1 MQAAWIISVHLV
13 ETRLFETSSVLG
25 LRGTGGSKNT
35 ISQVVSH
42 ELKISEHGFPV
53 RLLHC
58 RPQTHPH
65 PPQTHPHYT
74 ARTVFQDRR
83 LASLQ
88 PDEEICWNE
97 RKRGGRKKS
106 AKWSGHRYMTHIPF
120 HLPHPSAAMVRL
132 SFKDVFTMFYH
143 PIFVECTSG
152 KCELDGK
159 REENVAETPQRSCV
173 SELSRSPRRHPN
185 QPPREPFHKRLN

>member
-1 MQAAWIISVHLV
+1 M

-74 ARTVFQDRR
+74 AHTVFQDRR

-97 RKRGGRKKS
+97 RQRGGRKKICQVIWTQIHDPHTLFTCPTHPLPWFDCHLRMFS
-106 AKWSGHRYMTHIPF
+106 QCFTIQFLWS
-120 HLPHPSAAMVRL
+120 V
-132 SFKDVFTMFYH
+132 
-143 PIFVECTSG
+143 
-152 KCELDGK
+152 
-159 REENVAETPQRSCV
+159 PQGSV
-173 SELSRSPRRHPN
+173 N
-185 QPPREPFHKRLN
+185 

>member
-65 PPQTHPHYT
+65 PPQTHPQYT

-97 RKRGGRKKS
+97 RQRGGRKKNLPS
-106 AKWSGHRYMTHIPF
+106 DLDTDTWPTYPFTCPTHPLPWFDCHLRMFSQCFTIQFLWS
-120 HLPHPSAAMVRL
+120 V
-132 SFKDVFTMFYH
+132 
-143 PIFVECTSG
+143 
-152 KCELDGK
+152 
-159 REENVAETPQRSCV
+159 PQGSV
-173 SELSRSPRRHPN
+173 N
-185 QPPREPFHKRLN
+185 

>member
-97 RKRGGRKKS
+97 RQRGGRKKTCQVI
-106 AKWSGHRYMTHIPF
+106 WTQIHD
-120 HLPHPSAAMVRL
+120 PHTLSLAPPIAAMVRL

-185 QPPREPFHKRLN
+185 QLPREPFHKRLN

>member
-1 MQAAWIISVHLV
+1 M
-13 ETRLFETSSVLG
+13 
-25 LRGTGGSKNT
+25 
-35 ISQVVSH
+35 
-42 ELKISEHGFPV
+42 
-53 RLLHC
+53 
-58 RPQTHPH
+58 
-65 PPQTHPHYT
+65 
-74 ARTVFQDRR
+74 VFQSGCFTAVPKPTHILPKPTRTTQHVLCFKTEGWPPYNLMKKSAGMKDKEG
-83 LASLQ
+83 
-88 PDEEICWNE
+88 EE
-97 RKRGGRKKS
+97 KKS

-159 REENVAETPQRSCV
+159 REENVAETPQWSCV